1 MVNKLRLLKGGSV
14 PTFLVL
20 GRCCTTSLPWT
31 LEEGRRGSQAILGYR
46 RLVQQFQCSMAVLE
60 LLARATE
67 AWVVAA
73 GSEHLVNRSSR
84 TVDGVSRRCT
94 AGKPVRMDVAG
105 GWRYQFHERL
115 MSRIGILV
123 SLDQFL
129 QPVPAAFGA
138 VEMDGL
144 EPVGMRFEERLP
156 TRRVECDALD
166 VAAAP
171 LVDNRHSASFVVAC

>member
-1 MVNKLRLLKGGSV
+1 MHKPPGHAGCTSSISYPRCLAAWSSRELGFRPCLPDAGCRPDALAPSSVPRMVKKLRLLKGGSV

-73 GSEHLVNRSSR
+73 GNEHLVNRSSR
-84 TVDGVSRRCT
+84 IVDGVSRRCT

-123 SLDQFL
+123 SLD
-129 QPVPAAFGA
+129 
-138 VEMDGL
+138 
-144 EPVGMRFEERLP
+144 
-156 TRRVECDALD
+156 
-166 VAAAP
+166 
-171 LVDNRHSASFVVAC
+171 